1 MTLSA
6 TEIAYLKS
14 QRLGRLATEQADGT
28 LQVSPVSFE
37 LDESTGTID
46 IRGFFMSTSQK
57 YCNIKH
63 NGKAAFVVDDVPS
76 VDPWRVRCIE
86 IRGTAE
92 AVPPTHPATPGDD
105 DAVIRIHPTRVI
117 SFGLEGSGD
126 PHEMLEKMRSRG

>member
-28 LQVSPVSFE
+28 LQVSPVGFE

-86 IRGTAE
+86 IRGTAD

-105 DAVIRIHPTRVI
+105 DAVIRIHPARVI
-117 SFGLEGSGD
+117 SFGLEDSGD
-126 PHEMLEKMRSRG
+126 PHEMLNKMRSRG